1 MFQPI
6 QQPEQPSHTPF
17 GDVNTDVWYYD
28 AVQYVQEK
36 GLMQGTEEN
45 TFSPKATSDRSMIVT
60 ILYRLAGSPNIDN
73 EILGHPFEDVAADA
87 YYTAPVYWARLNGI
101 TDGYSNERFGPYDAI
116 TREQLAV
123 MLYRF
128 AQKQGYDVTGGSDLS
143 GYSDAGHI
151 SGFAQEAMRWAN
163 AKGLITGTSATT
175 LAPNGLA
182 TRAQV
187 ATILMQYCEKVAV
200 H

>member
-1 MFQPI
+1 
-6 QQPEQPSHTPF
+6 
-17 GDVNTDVWYYD
+17 
-28 AVQYVQEK
+28 
-36 GLMQGTEEN
+36 
-45 TFSPKATSDRSMIVT
+45 
-60 ILYRLAGSPNIDN
+60 
-73 EILGHPFEDVAADA
+73 
-87 YYTAPVYWARLNGI
+87 
-101 TDGYSNERFGPYDAI
+101 
-116 TREQLAV
+116 